1 MAIVIVDDTIF
12 SLEVLKAFL
21 VSAGYLD
28 IITVQSATELYQLV
42 DGYLEPGKVEID
54 LILMDIV
61 MPEIDGIEACRN
73 VKKREWLVDVP
84 VIMVTATTETDGLQL
99 AFSAGA
105 MDYIKK
111 PLDRVELLARVR
123 SALRLKNET
132 FRRKTREIEL
142 LEVTRQLKAAN
153 ERLENLS
160 FLDGL
165 TGIANRR
172 RFDQGLLQESR
183 RAQRENSPLS
193 LIILDIDYFKAF
205 NDTYGHLKG
214 DDCLKRVASTL
225 RQTLKRPGDFPARY
239 GGEEFAVVLPNTDDI
254 GTAII
259 AEELRAGIEGA
270 NIAHINS
277 ICADHV
283 TMSLGVVT
291 RFPGQ
296 ADTPDDLIL
305 AADRALYRSKHGG
318 RNQVNVEWLV
328 KR

>member
-1 MAIVIVDDTIF
+1 MAIIIVDDTIF

-21 VSAGYLD
+21 MSAGYLD
-28 IITVQSATELYQLV
+28 IITVQSATELYELV
-42 DGYLEPGKVEID
+42 DGHLERGIVEID
-54 LILMDIV
+54 LILMDVV

-84 VIMVTATTETDGLQL
+84 VIMVTATTEIDGLQL

-123 SALRLKNET
+123 SALKLKYET
-132 FRRKTREIEL
+132 YRRKAREAEL
-142 LEVTRQLKAAN
+142 LEVTCQLKAAN
-153 ERLENLS
+153 ERLQNLS
-160 FLDGL
+160 FIDGL

-172 RFDQGLLQESR
+172 RFDEGLLQECR
-183 RAQRENSPLS
+183 RSKRENSPLS

-214 DDCLKRVASTL
+214 DDCLKKVASTL
-225 RQTLKRPGDFPARY
+225 RQVLKRPGDFTARY
-239 GGEEFAVVLPNTDDI
+239 GGEEFAVVLPNTDDV
-254 GTAII
+254 GAAMI
-259 AEELRAGIEGA
+259 AEELRVRIEAA
-270 NIAHINS
+270 NIMHINS
-277 ICADHV
+277 MIADHV
-283 TMSLGVVT
+283 TVSIGVVT

-305 AADRALYRSKHGG
+305 AADRALYHSKHEG
-318 RNQVNVEWLV
+318 RNRVSVERLV
-328 KR
+328 